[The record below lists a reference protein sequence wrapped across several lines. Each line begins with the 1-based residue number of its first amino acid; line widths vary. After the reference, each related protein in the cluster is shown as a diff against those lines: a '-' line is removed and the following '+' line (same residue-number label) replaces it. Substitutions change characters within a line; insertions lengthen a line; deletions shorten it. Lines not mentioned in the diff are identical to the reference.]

1 MKGFGDNKN
10 INSDKINRV
19 KKNKEFFLKN
29 KLDLA
34 KNYLLSGD
42 ALQAKKIYSQLMNEG
57 VISYD
62 LFFSYALLSRNC
74 SEFKFAKELLFR
86 SISKYPAQVG
96 HYILLAEILRLEK
109 DFSSAQKL
117 LFTACKINP
126 RNSNTSYN
134 FSLLHRDLGNKEE
147 ALVSIN
153 KAIKITPT
161 NYIYK
166 LLKSDLLKDLGNFN
180 ESSSILLDL
189 YSDKNIKDKKIFF

>member
-10 INSDKINRV
+10 INPDKINRV

-34 KNYLLSGD
+34 KNYLSSGNF
-42 ALQAKKIYSQLMNEG
+42 LEAKKIYSQLINKG
-57 VISYD
+57 ITSYE
-62 LFFSYALLSRNC
+62 LLFSYALLSRNC

-126 RNSNTSYN
+126 RNSNSIYN
-134 FSLLHRDLGNKEE
+134 LSLL
-147 ALVSIN
+147 
-153 KAIKITPT
+153 
-161 NYIYK
+161 
-166 LLKSDLLKDLGNFN
+166 
-180 ESSSILLDL
+180 
-189 YSDKNIKDKKIFF
+189 

>member
-42 ALQAKKIYSQLMNEG
+42 ALQAKKIYSQLINEG

-74 SEFKFAKELLFR
+74 SEFKLAKELLIL
-86 SISKYPAQVG
+86 SISKYPTQVD

-109 DFSSAQKL
+109 DFSRAQEL
-117 LFTACKINP
+117 LLTACKINP
-126 RNSNTSYN
+126 
-134 FSLLHRDLGNKEE
+134 
-147 ALVSIN
+147 
-153 KAIKITPT
+153 
-161 NYIYK
+161 
-166 LLKSDLLKDLGNFN
+166 
-180 ESSSILLDL
+180 
-189 YSDKNIKDKKIFF
+189 